1 MVMLTPIMRGADEAF
16 SRDLVRMLRR
26 MGFNTREAYLRR
38 LRIMMPAILPM
49 VLAQLELNDIPD
61 EFQEREWKRRRT
73 SLPDV
78 IALPDGPLR

>member
-1 MVMLTPIMRGADEAF
+1 MPGADEALA
-16 SRDLVRMLRR
+16 RDLARSLRR
-26 MGFNTREAYLRR
+26 MGFNMREAYLRR
-38 LRIMMPAILPM
+38 LRVMKPAILPM

-61 EFQEREWKRRRT
+61 EFRGRESKRRRT